1 MISPKPAFRILTIIA
16 LATLIGGC
24 AVRSQPTNFYT
35 LASTVQRQALTPEN
49 PAVRDLAIGIGPI
62 TLADYL
68 DQSRIVTRIDDNAVI
83 QAEFNQ
89 WSGSLKDNIVNVF
102 ADNVSRLTGTE
113 KVFVYPWRSFV
124 EIDYQVVLD
133 IIRFD
138 GTPEDQALVEAR
150 WTLLRNR
157 DKAII
162 DIRRSSVREAID
174 APGYGGLVA
183 AQSRAL
189 ATLSTEIVQSI
200 IETAKIKY

>member
-1 MISPKPAFRILTIIA
+1 MISPKPALGILTIIA

-24 AVRSQPTNFYT
+24 AVRSQPANFYT
-35 LASTVQRQALTPEN
+35 LASTVQRQALAPEN
-49 PAVRDLAIGIGPI
+49 PALGDLAIGIGPI

-68 DQSRIVTRIDDNAVI
+68 DQSKIVTRIDDNAVI

-102 ADNVSRLTGTE
+102 ADNVSRLTSTE

-138 GTPEDQALVEAR
+138 GIPGNQALVEAR
-150 WTLLRNR
+150 WTIVKGK
-157 DKAII
+157 DTII
-162 DIRRSSVREAID
+162 DVKRSSIREAID

-189 ATLSTEIVQSI
+189 ATLSTEIAQSI
-200 IETAKIKY
+200 GEAAKN